1 MMFKCES
8 CGEYFGEE
16 RLSKYEEDWCCPY
29 CGSEGCVEAKQCK
42 LCGEPTMEDYCED
55 CEKDLKRRFQNLLAD
70 NFTIEEKEAL
80 NKIYE
85 GWEF

>member
-8 CGEYFGEE
+8 CGEYFSDE
-16 RLSKYEEDWCCPY
+16 RLSKYREDWCCPY
-29 CGSEGCVEAKQCK
+29 CGSEGCVEAQQCK

-55 CEKDLKRRFQNLLAD
+55 CEKDLTRRFQNLLAD